1 MVNFW
6 LATFKWMILGDKMDK
21 LELNSDKKVKA
32 ITLGDDCIYIDLM
45 DGLRLSGPLA
55 PRQQKQAAAPERRP
69 RRMIV
74 SGHEAVYEK
83 SLAIA

>member
-1 MVNFW
+1 
-6 LATFKWMILGDKMDK
+6 MDN

-32 ITLGDDCIYIDLM
+32 ITLGDDCIYIDLF

-55 PRQQKQAAAPERRP
+55 PRQQQTQERRP

-74 SGHEAVYEK
+74 SGHEAVYDT

>member
-1 MVNFW
+1 
-6 LATFKWMILGDKMDK
+6 MDNLK
-21 LELNSDKKVKA
+21 LNSDKKVKA

-55 PRQQKQAAAPERRP
+55 PRTQKTAEPARPP

-74 SGHEAVYEK
+74 
-83 SLAIA
+83 

>member
-1 MVNFW
+1 MDNF
-6 LATFKWMILGDKMDK
+6 K
-21 LELNSDKKVKA
+21 LNSDKKVKA

-55 PRQQKQAAAPERRP
+55 PRTQQGEAAARRP

-74 SGHEAVYEK
+74 SGHEAVYEQ
-83 SLAIA
+83 SHAAA

>member
-1 MVNFW
+1 
-6 LATFKWMILGDKMDK
+6 MDN
-21 LELNSDKKVKA
+21 LEPNSDKKVKA
-32 ITLGDDCIYIDLM
+32 ITLGDDCIFIDLF

-55 PRQQKQAAAPERRP
+55 PRQEKQAQESRP

-74 SGHEAVYEK
+74 SGHEAVYDT

>member
-1 MVNFW
+1 
-6 LATFKWMILGDKMDK
+6 MDNLK
-21 LELNSDKKVKA
+21 LNSDKKVKA

-55 PRQQKQAAAPERRP
+55 PRQEQQASPERRP

-74 SGHEAVYEK
+74 SGHEAVYDA

>member
-1 MVNFW
+1 MDNF
-6 LATFKWMILGDKMDK
+6 K
-21 LELNSDKKVKA
+21 LNSDKKVKA
-32 ITLGDDCIYIDLM
+32 ITLGDDCIFIDLF

-55 PRQQKQAAAPERRP
+55 PRQQKQATQESRP

-74 SGHEAVYEK
+74 SGHEAVYDR

>member
-1 MVNFW
+1 
-6 LATFKWMILGDKMDK
+6 MILRDNMDNLK
-21 LELNSDKKVKA
+21 LNSDKKVKA

-55 PRQQKQAAAPERRP
+55 PRQETQAAPERRP

-83 SLAIA
+83 SLALA

>member
-1 MVNFW
+1 
-6 LATFKWMILGDKMDK
+6 MILGDKMDK
-21 LELNSDKKVKA
+21 LEPNSDKKVKA

-55 PRQQKQAAAPERRP
+55 PRQEQAAAPEHRP

-74 SGHEAVYEK
+74 SGHEAVYDK
-83 SLAIA
+83 ALAIA

>member
-1 MVNFW
+1 
-6 LATFKWMILGDKMDK
+6 MDK

-45 DGLRLSGPLA
+45 DGLRLCGPLA
-55 PRQQKQAAAPERRP
+55 PRQQKQAAPERRP

-74 SGHEAVYEK
+74 SGHEAVYQK

>member
-1 MVNFW
+1 
-6 LATFKWMILGDKMDK
+6 MDNLK
-21 LELNSDKKVKA
+21 LNSDKKVKA

-55 PRQQKQAAAPERRP
+55 PRTQKTAEPARPP

-74 SGHEAVYEK
+74 SGHEAIYQK

>member
-1 MVNFW
+1 
-6 LATFKWMILGDKMDK
+6 MDNLK
-21 LELNSDKKVKA
+21 LNSDKKVKA

-55 PRQQKQAAAPERRP
+55 PRHEKQAAPEHRP

>member
-1 MVNFW
+1 MDNF
-6 LATFKWMILGDKMDK
+6 K
-21 LELNSDKKVKA
+21 LNSDKKVKA

-45 DGLRLSGPLA
+45 DGLRLSGPLVPRTQKAEA
-55 PRQQKQAAAPERRP
+55 PARRP

-83 SLAIA
+83 SRVAA

>member
-1 MVNFW
+1 
-6 LATFKWMILGDKMDK
+6 MDNLK
-21 LELNSDKKVKA
+21 LNSDKKVKA
-32 ITLGDDCIYIDLM
+32 ITFGEDCIYIDLM
-45 DGLRLSGPLA
+45 DGLRLSGPMA
-55 PRQQKQAAAPERRP
+55 PRPQKTEEAPRRP

>member
-1 MVNFW
+1 
-6 LATFKWMILGDKMDK
+6 MDN

-32 ITLGDDCIYIDLM
+32 ITLGVDCIHIDLF

-55 PRQQKQAAAPERRP
+55 PRPEKQAAQERRP

-74 SGHEAVYEK
+74 SGHEAVYDTA
-83 SLAIA
+83 LAIA

>member
-1 MVNFW
+1 
-6 LATFKWMILGDKMDK
+6 MDN
-21 LELNSDKKVKA
+21 LEPNSDKKVKA
-32 ITLGDDCIYIDLM
+32 ITLGDDCIFIDLF

-55 PRQQKQAAAPERRP
+55 PRQEKQATKEGRP

-74 SGHEAVYEK
+74 SGHEAVYDT

>member
-1 MVNFW
+1 MEN
-6 LATFKWMILGDKMDK
+6 LK
-21 LELNSDKKVKA
+21 LNSDKKVKA
-32 ITLGDDCIYIDLM
+32 ITLGEDCIYIDLM

-55 PRQQKQAAAPERRP
+55 PRAPKAEEPARRP

-83 SLAIA
+83 SLAVA

>member
-1 MVNFW
+1 
-6 LATFKWMILGDKMDK
+6 MILGDKMDN

-32 ITLGDDCIYIDLM
+32 ITLGDDCIFIDLF

-55 PRQQKQAAAPERRP
+55 PRQEKQAQASRP

-74 SGHEAVYEK
+74 SGHEAVYEQ

>member
-1 MVNFW
+1 
-6 LATFKWMILGDKMDK
+6 MDNLK
-21 LELNSDKKVKA
+21 LNSDKKVKA

-55 PRQQKQAAAPERRP
+55 PRQQQQASPERRP

-74 SGHEAVYEK
+74 SGHEAVYAE

>member
-1 MVNFW
+1 
-6 LATFKWMILGDKMDK
+6 MDN

-32 ITLGDDCIYIDLM
+32 ITLGDDCIYIDLT

-55 PRQQKQAAAPERRP
+55 SLQPKPDAEQRKP
-69 RRMIV
+69 RRLIV